1 MVVSQSGLN
10 KLLELKVFCFQP
22 GGKNDV
28 FPLSSFTSYLKM
40 LVPPLIAFQIVLSAL
55 YIFIYF
61 PGFIYCLF
69 GE

>member
-10 KLLELKVFCFQP
+10 KLLELKCFAFNQ
-22 GGKNDV
+22 GKKNDV

-40 LVPPLIAFQIVLSAL
+40 LVLSLIAFKIVLSAL